1 MITPLSNYFWLLFLY
16 YAFWSCLPPCW
27 PVHKYHTMCS
37 NVLWHTTHFQAPLFS
52 HLPVPVSS
60 HLLCLY
66 TGWLPHSFFHMPLS
80 AISSP
85 PVKSAFLFILLPF
98 SSLQHSI
105 ICSLCLFGF
114 PQHACS
120 SSPSATGFLD
130 SHWHLAVVPFLTFLP
145 ARLHWMTG
153 ALVEVLLWLLAQ
165 AFSQGAPLACLSS
178 PSVPGPWPPTPT
190 PLASATKLLSVHRPH
205 VSGLKALFKTQVLPR
220 RHCSR
225 NREGNHEREGVDY
238 SAAWKGTEEDWTR
251 KSDGNKA

>member
-1 MITPLSNYFWLLFLY
+1 MQQCVVTHNTLSSSSLLSP
-16 YAFWSCLPPCW
+16 ACSC
-27 PVHKYHTMCS
+27 
-37 NVLWHTTHFQAPLFS
+37 
-52 HLPVPVSS
+52 SS

-66 TGWLPHSFFHMPLS
+66 TAWLPHSFFHMPLS
-80 AISSP
+80 AVSSP
-85 PVKSAFLFILLPF
+85 PIKSAFLFILLPF

-220 RHCSR
+220 RHCSS
-225 NREGNHEREGVDY
+225 NREGTMKERV
-238 SAAWKGTEEDWTR
+238 
-251 KSDGNKA
+251 